1 MKFITFA
8 KYLPAGRYWKCVNV
22 MLQSSLR
29 KFGDYVRLMWRT
41 FSRPDRWKE
50 FFKCYVDEVYK
61 LGVNSIPIVIIISIF
76 IGAVIAIQMQLNIM
90 SPLLPKYTVGVATRE
105 IILLEFSST
114 IMALILAGKVGSNIT
129 SEIGAMR
136 VTEQIDALD
145 IMGINSA
152 NYIIL
157 PKITGMITFMPIL
170 VVFSMAMGIF
180 GAYAIAVLADV
191 IPVSV
196 LTYGIQAFFNEFYI
210 WYALFKS
217 LFFAFIISSIAAYY
231 GYTVKGG
238 SLQVGTASTNAVVV
252 SSVTILV
259 VDVIITQIMMG

>member
-1 MKFITFA
+1 MFVHLF
-8 KYLPAGRYWKCVNV
+8 
-22 MLQSSLR
+22 LQSPQPVS
-29 KFGDYVRLMWRT
+29 D
-41 FSRPDRWKE
+41 
-50 FFKCYVDEVYK
+50 
-61 LGVNSIPIVIIISIF
+61 
-76 IGAVIAIQMQLNIM
+76 GAVIAIQMQLNIV

-114 IMALILAGKVGSNIT
+114 MLALILSGKVGSNIA

-136 VTEQIDALD
+136 VTEQIDALE

-157 PKITGMITFMPIL
+157 PKIAGMVTFMPVL
-170 VVFSMAMGIF
+170 VIFSMATGIL
-180 GAYAIAVLADV
+180 GGYAIAVLTG
-191 IPVSV
+191 IISISV

-217 LFFAFIISSIAAYY
+217 LFFAYIISSIASFY

-238 SLQVGTASTNAVVV
+238 SLQVGKASTNAVVV
-252 SSVTILV
+252 SSVMILLI
-259 VDVIITQIMMG
+259 DVIITQIMMG

>member
-1 MKFITFA
+1 MII
-8 KYLPAGRYWKCVNV
+8 N
-22 MLQSSLR
+22 SLK
-29 KFGDYVRLMWRT
+29 KFGNYISLMNRT

-50 FFKCYVDEVYK
+50 FFKCYVDEIYK

-90 SPLLPKYTVGVATRE
+90 SPLLPRYTVGVATRE

-136 VTEQIDALD
+136 VTEQIDAMD
-145 IMGINSA
+145 VMGINSA

-157 PKITGMITFMPIL
+157 PKIIGMITFMPVL
-170 VVFSMAMGIF
+170 VVFSMALGIF
-180 GAYAIAVLADV
+180 GAYAIGYVANI
-191 IPVSV
+191 IPIST
-196 LTYGIQAFFNEFYI
+196 LTYGMQAFFTEFYI

-217 LFFAFIISSIAAYY
+217 LFFAFIISSIAAFY

-238 SLQVGTASTNAVVV
+238 SLQVGAASTDAVVV
-252 SSVTILV
+252 SSIVILI
-259 VDVIITQIMMG
+259 VDVLITQIMMG

>member
-1 MKFITFA
+1 
-8 KYLPAGRYWKCVNV
+8 
-22 MLQSSLR
+22 MLHNSLK
-29 KFGDYVRLMWRT
+29 KFGSYAHLMGRT

-50 FFKCYVDEVYK
+50 FLKCYIDEIYK
-61 LGVNSIPIVIIISIF
+61 LGVNSIPIVIIISLF
-76 IGAVIAIQMQLNIM
+76 IGAVIAIQMQLNIV

-114 IMALILAGKVGSNIT
+114 MLALILSGKVGSNIA

-136 VTEQIDALD
+136 VTEQIDALE

-157 PKITGMITFMPIL
+157 PKIAGMVTFMPML
-170 VVFSMAMGIF
+170 VIFSMATGIL
-180 GAYAIAVLADV
+180 GGYAIAALTG
-191 IPVSV
+191 IISISV

-217 LFFAFIISSIAAYY
+217 LFFAYIISSIASFY

-238 SLQVGTASTNAVVV
+238 SLQVGKASTNAVVV
-252 SSVTILV
+252 SSVMILLI
-259 VDVIITQIMMG
+259 DVIITQIMMG

>member
-1 MKFITFA
+1 MQNQKQDIVND
-8 KYLPAGRYWKCVNV
+8 KYLFVHLF
-22 MLQSSLR
+22 LQSPQPVS
-29 KFGDYVRLMWRT
+29 D
-41 FSRPDRWKE
+41 
-50 FFKCYVDEVYK
+50 
-61 LGVNSIPIVIIISIF
+61 
-76 IGAVIAIQMQLNIM
+76 GAVIAIQMQLNIV

-114 IMALILAGKVGSNIT
+114 MLALILSGKVGSNIA

-136 VTEQIDALD
+136 VTEQIDALE

-157 PKITGMITFMPIL
+157 PKIAGMVTFMPVL
-170 VVFSMAMGIF
+170 VIFSMATGIL
-180 GAYAIAVLADV
+180 GGYAIAVLTG
-191 IPVSV
+191 IISISV

-217 LFFAFIISSIAAYY
+217 LFFAYIISSIASFY

-238 SLQVGTASTNAVVV
+238 SLQVGKASTNAVVV
-252 SSVTILV
+252 SSVMILLI
-259 VDVIITQIMMG
+259 DVIITQIMMG

>member
-1 MKFITFA
+1 
-8 KYLPAGRYWKCVNV
+8 
-22 MLQSSLR
+22 MLHNSL
-29 KFGDYVRLMWRT
+29 KIFGSYAHLMGRT

-50 FFKCYVDEVYK
+50 FFKCYIDEIYK
-61 LGVNSIPIVIIISIF
+61 LGVNSIPIVIIISLF
-76 IGAVIAIQMQLNIM
+76 IGAVIAIQMQLNIV

-114 IMALILAGKVGSNIT
+114 MLALILSGKVGSNIA

-136 VTEQIDALD
+136 VTEQIDALE

-157 PKITGMITFMPIL
+157 PKIAGMVTFMPVL
-170 VVFSMAMGIF
+170 VIFSMATGIL
-180 GAYAIAVLADV
+180 GGYAIAVLTG
-191 IPVSV
+191 IISISI

-217 LFFAFIISSIAAYY
+217 LFFAYIISSIASFY

-238 SLQVGTASTNAVVV
+238 SLQVGKASTNAVVV
-252 SSVTILV
+252 SSVMILL

>member
-1 MKFITFA
+1 MI
-8 KYLPAGRYWKCVNV
+8 VNA
-22 MLQSSLR
+22 LK
-29 KFGDYVRLMWRT
+29 KFGDYARLMIRS
-41 FSRPDRWKE
+41 FSLPDKWKE
-50 FFKCYVDEVYK
+50 FLKCYVDEIYK
-61 LGVNSIPIVIIISIF
+61 LGVNSIPIVIIVSIF
-76 IGAVIAIQMQLNIM
+76 IGAVIAIQMQLNIV

-114 IMALILAGKVGSNIT
+114 MLALILSGKVGSNIA

-136 VTEQIDALD
+136 VTEQIDALE

-157 PKITGMITFMPIL
+157 PKILGMITFMPIL
-170 VVFSMAMGIF
+170 VTFSMATGIF
-180 GAYAIAVLADV
+180 GAYAISIVTG
-191 IPVSV
+191 IISPTI
-196 LTYGIQAFFNEFYI
+196 LTYGLQAFFTEFYI

-217 LFFAFIISSIAAYY
+217 LFFAFIISSIAAFY

-252 SSVTILV
+252 SSVMILV

>member
-1 MKFITFA
+1 MQNQKQDIVND
-8 KYLPAGRYWKCVNV
+8 KYLFVHLF
-22 MLQSSLR
+22 LQSPQPVS
-29 KFGDYVRLMWRT
+29 D
-41 FSRPDRWKE
+41 
-50 FFKCYVDEVYK
+50 
-61 LGVNSIPIVIIISIF
+61 
-76 IGAVIAIQMQLNIM
+76 GAVIAIQMQLNIV

-114 IMALILAGKVGSNIT
+114 MLALILSGKVGSNIA

-136 VTEQIDALD
+136 VTEQIDALE

-157 PKITGMITFMPIL
+157 PKIAGMVTFMPVL
-170 VVFSMAMGIF
+170 VIFSMATGIL
-180 GAYAIAVLADV
+180 GGYAIAALTG
-191 IPVSV
+191 IISISV

-217 LFFAFIISSIAAYY
+217 LFFAYIISSIASFY

-238 SLQVGTASTNAVVV
+238 SLQVGKASTNAVVV
-252 SSVTILV
+252 SSVMILLI
-259 VDVIITQIMMG
+259 DVIITQIMMG

>member
-1 MKFITFA
+1 MFVHLF
-8 KYLPAGRYWKCVNV
+8 
-22 MLQSSLR
+22 LQSPQPVS
-29 KFGDYVRLMWRT
+29 D
-41 FSRPDRWKE
+41 
-50 FFKCYVDEVYK
+50 
-61 LGVNSIPIVIIISIF
+61 
-76 IGAVIAIQMQLNIM
+76 GAVIAIQMQLNIV

-114 IMALILAGKVGSNIT
+114 MLALILSGKVGSNIA

-136 VTEQIDALD
+136 VTEQIDALE

-157 PKITGMITFMPIL
+157 PKIAGMVTFMPVL
-170 VVFSMAMGIF
+170 VIFSMATGIL
-180 GAYAIAVLADV
+180 GGYAIAALTG
-191 IPVSV
+191 IISISV

-217 LFFAFIISSIAAYY
+217 LFFAYIISSIASFY

-238 SLQVGTASTNAVVV
+238 SLQVGKASTNAVVV
-252 SSVTILV
+252 SSVMILLI
-259 VDVIITQIMMG
+259 DVIITQIMMG